1 MREVFFDEDTIFAP
15 ITPNVHSAVTYI
27 RVSGDK
33 AIDIVDK
40 IFVGKRELKSVRS
53 HSIVYGRIVDN
64 DEVVDDVLVSV
75 MRAPNSYTGEDVV
88 EIGCHGNPIIVGR
101 VMELLKMHGA
111 RMARPGEFTRRAV
124 LNGKMD
130 LVQAEAVNS
139 LIMSNNLS
147 SLKVSRKLLDGK
159 LSERVVRLK
168 EKLLDLLAYLEVLVD
183 HPEEDLAHRD
193 WNYIEETIKSC
204 VTEVEDIIEKSKKSS
219 FFTEGIKLC
228 IAGKTNVGK
237 SSLMNAI
244 LGEDRAIVSN
254 IPGTTR
260 DVVKE
265 IMSINGV
272 PVSVFDTAGIRESKN
287 VIETEGIRRTIES
300 VKSAD
305 VILLVFDVSSK
316 ITKNDILVVESI
328 KKYADNKDIFLILNK
343 IDIASEEAINKKEKE
358 IQKLLDEY
366 KLRYL
371 REFKISAREKVNI
384 GELKNSIV
392 ETVVGNVNEEIENI
406 LLVNSRHKELMS
418 DVLSSLREALES
430 AQDRMSE
437 EFIAI
442 GIRDAL
448 AYIGEMIGEIT
459 TEDLMDRIFASFCV
473 GK

>member
-1 MREVFFDEDTIFAP
+1 
-15 ITPNVHSAVTYI
+15 
-27 RVSGDK
+27 
-33 AIDIVDK
+33 
-40 IFVGKRELKSVRS
+40 
-53 HSIVYGRIVDN
+53 
-64 DEVVDDVLVSV
+64 
-75 MRAPNSYTGEDVV
+75 
-88 EIGCHGNPIIVGR
+88 
-101 VMELLKMHGA
+101 
-111 RMARPGEFTRRAV
+111 
-124 LNGKMD
+124 
-130 LVQAEAVNS
+130 
-139 LIMSNNLS
+139 
-147 SLKVSRKLLDGK
+147 
-159 LSERVVRLK
+159 
-168 EKLLDLLAYLEVLVD
+168 
-183 HPEEDLAHRD
+183 
-193 WNYIEETIKSC
+193 
-204 VTEVEDIIEKSKKSS
+204 
-219 FFTEGIKLC
+219 
-228 IAGKTNVGK
+228 
-237 SSLMNAI
+237 MNAI

-300 VKSAD
+300 IKSAD

-328 KKYADNKDIFLILNK
+328 KKYADNKDVFLILNK

-371 REFKISAREKVNI
+371 KEFKISAKEKVNI

-418 DVLSSLREALES
+418 DVLSSLREALEA